1 MNTKSLDNKSQIFQ
15 QTVSLAFWTA
25 GWVITMAAAV
35 FGPVYLWESTMWL
48 TILVVIINLGFGIGM
63 IFANI
68 RHLNTLDELMRKI
81 HLQAMALALGVG
93 VVGGLTYSVMD
104 VTNIISSDA
113 EIGFLVMMISVT
125 YLLSLFINMRRYK

>member
-1 MNTKSLDNKSQIFQ
+1 MNSKSLDNKTQIFQ

-48 TILVVIINLGFGIGM
+48 TVLVVIINLSFGIGM

-68 RHLNTLDELMRKI
+68 RHLNT
-81 HLQAMALALGVG
+81 
-93 VVGGLTYSVMD
+93 
-104 VTNIISSDA
+104 
-113 EIGFLVMMISVT
+113 
-125 YLLSLFINMRRYK
+125 

>member
-1 MNTKSLDNKSQIFQ
+1 MNTKSFDTKSQIFQ

-63 IFANI
+63 ILANI

-104 VTNIISSDA
+104 ITNVISSDA